1 MCKNTFLFLMLLISY
16 DEACY
21 KGNKVKVQKETE
33 TQIFQ
38 SPGLLHFLSVP
49 TCKLCKV

>member
-1 MCKNTFLFLMLLISY
+1 MLLISY

-21 KGNKVKVQKETE
+21 KGNKVEEQKETE

-38 SPGLLHFLSVP
+38 KPRFAALFVCPHL
-49 TCKLCKV
+49 